1 MRIGILGGSF
11 DPVHYG
17 HLLLAECCREDCQLD
32 QVWFVPTAISPHKLS
47 RAPAPAKARI
57 AMLELVAGGRQEFVV
72 CQLEA
77 LRGGISY
84 TVDTLEMIASQQP
97 EADLFFLLGADALQD
112 LPRWLQPAR
121 ICQLALP
128 VVIRRGGLA
137 EPNWE
142 LLQGI
147 VPENRLMQARQHQV
161 QMPGV
166 DLSSSEIRRRVRT
179 GLSIR
184 YQTPRAV
191 EMYIQTHG
199 LYRDD
204 VTEG

>member
-47 RAPAPAKARI
+47 RTPAPTKARI
-57 AMLELVAGGRQEFVV
+57 AMLELVVGGRQEFVV

-112 LPRWLQPAR
+112 LPRWRQPAR

-137 EPNWE
+137 EPDWE

>member
-32 QVWFVPTAISPHKLS
+32 QVWFVPTAISPHKLLL
-47 RAPAPAKARI
+47 APAPAKARI
-57 AMLELVAGGRQEFVV
+57 AMLELVAGGSQEFVV

-84 TVDTLEMIASQQP
+84 TVDTLEMIAKQQP
-97 EADLFFLLGADALQD
+97 EADLFFLMGADTLQD
-112 LPRWLQPAR
+112 LPRWRQPAR

-128 VVIRRGGLA
+128 VVIRRGDQA
-137 EPNWE
+137 EPDWE
-142 LLQGI
+142 LMQGF
-147 VPENRLMQARQHQV
+147 VPQDRLMQARQLQV

-166 DLSSSEIRRRVRT
+166 DLSSSEIRRRLAA

-191 EMYIQTHG
+191 EKYIQTHG
-199 LYRDD
+199 LYRND
-204 VTEG
+204 VTGS